1 MDNKEI
7 KFDDELLI
15 ELEEDEIVSID
26 FTLDEVDSLIEE
38 LLKIEKLLKNGTKYI
53 KEKYE
58 DTEDGD
64 FYIRLHKN
72 RIELIEDTIVKFMK
86 ESQSWG

>member
-26 FTLDEVDSLIEE
+26 FTLDQIDGLIEE
-38 LLKIEKLLKNGTKYI
+38 LLKIEKLLENGTKYI
-53 KEKYE
+53 KEEYE
-58 DTEDGD
+58 GKEDGD
-64 FYIRLHKN
+64 FYIRLHQ
-72 RIELIEDTIVKFMK
+72 RRLELIEDTIVKFMK
-86 ESQSWG
+86 ES